1 MEKEVFTSS
10 TQNNY
15 MKKNICFFVCALA
28 LTLGFVACNDDD
40 DPKDPEIDPVL
51 SLPGTYTGWTWG
63 SNAYAA
69 FIPSEGDALTIEL
82 TNVAGTRCNLHYVSP
97 TWGDAVITDVAISTN
112 DTAYIFSK
120 PIEAVLRDDRSGWDF
135 SAPVDSVA
143 MPNRNPS
150 ADAPIVSNYP
160 IVLTSGFMN
169 FKLDNWQV
177 DFTAYLVPRSGHTM
191 NMSFRDGHIEAPAE
205 E

>member
-1 MEKEVFTSS
+1 
-10 TQNNY
+10 

-40 DPKDPEIDPVL
+40 NPKDPEINPVL

-150 ADAPIVSNYP
+150 ADAPTVSNYP